1 MSKAAAR
8 TAADGLWRVELHSHT
23 EYSRDCRTPLEKV
36 IQACQRKGIDRI
48 AITDHNTVAGALK
61 LQQIAPDLVIA
72 GEEIMTTEGE
82 LLAFYVKE
90 TIPPLLT
97 PAETIRRLRDQ
108 GAVISVSHPFDRF
121 RKGAWE
127 EAQLLRIVD
136 QVDALEVFNAR
147 CVFNE
152 DNLKAL
158 AFARHHQKPG
168 TVGSDAHIPYE
179 LGRAV
184 LRMRPFRD
192 AAEFLAMLP
201 TATPDTALSPVWVH
215 GMSSW
220 AKWQR
225 KYLGVK
231 QPS

>member
-1 MSKAAAR
+1 MTIPAPQW
-8 TAADGLWRVELHSHT
+8 TVELHSHT
-23 EYSRDCRTPLEKV
+23 EFSRDCRTTLPAM
-36 IQACQRKGIDRI
+36 IAACQRKGIDKI
-48 AITDHNTVAGALK
+48 AITDHNTAAGALRLK
-61 LQQIAPDLVIA
+61 QMAPDLVIV

-82 LLAFYVKE
+82 LLAYFVTE
-90 TIPPLLT
+90 TVPAMLT
-97 PAETIRRLRDQ
+97 PAETIKRLREQ
-108 GAVISVSHPFDRF
+108 GAVISVAHPYDRF

-127 EAQLLRIVD
+127 ERHLLQIVD

-147 CVFNE
+147 CVVAE
-152 DNLKAL
+152 DNVKAL
-158 AFARHHQKPG
+158 AFAQRHDKLG

-179 LGRAV
+179 LGHAV
-184 LRMRPFRD
+184 LRMSPFRTP
-192 AAEFLAMLP
+192 AEFLAALR
-201 TATPDTALSPVWVH
+201 TAMFVTAPSPIWVH